1 MSGQVRAPG
10 WYPDPWGTPE
20 ERYFDGVA
28 WARTTR
34 RPGGLDTP
42 PVTDPIEPAATSYP
56 SPPVAA
62 AATSATAATAAIA
75 GGATAGDATTDSPPG
90 WHPDPWEVASL
101 RYWDGNQWTG
111 HVSGMRGISPA
122 IQFAE
127 ERTAARWAKAGL
139 AWGGPALGV
148 STITGAFQWHWIA
161 EHWDE
166 ITAAGNGVQSN
177 NGNNGAAIIG
187 QMAGLVLLAAG
198 ILFMIWFYR
207 AAQLAASSGLTARRS
222 PGLATASFIIPIV
235 NLWWPYQSTRD
246 LLPENHPGRQVVK
259 RWWALWIGCTI
270 GGLAVGAAAFTG
282 AVALA
287 IATGITVVLAL
298 LAAVTAR
305 NVVTAIADAHN
316 EFAASV

>member
-1 MSGQVRAPG
+1 MSGDVRAPG

-42 PVTDPIEPAATSYP
+42 PSTEPIDPARTYSSAPAA
-56 SPPVAA
+56 PPAA
-62 AATSATAATAAIA
+62 VDTGATAASAALA
-75 GGATAGDATTDSPPG
+75 GGGSTDSPAG
-90 WHPDPWEVASL
+90 WHPDPWEVSSL
-101 RYWDGNQWTG
+101 RYWDGHQWTG

-122 IQFAE
+122 IQIAE

-148 STITGAFQWHWIA
+148 FTIAAAFQWRWIA

-166 ITAAGNGVQSN
+166 ITAAGNTVESR
-177 NGNNGAAIIG
+177 NGNNGAAIVG
-187 QMAGLVLLAAG
+187 QMALLVVLAAV

-222 PGLATASFIIPIV
+222 PGLATASFVIPIV
-235 NLWWPYQSTRD
+235 NFWWPYQSTRD
-246 LLPENHPGRQVVK
+246 LLPENHPGQQLVK
-259 RWWALWIGCTI
+259 RWWALYIGCTI
-270 GGLAVGAAAFTG
+270 GVFAVFGTAFTG
-282 AVALA
+282 AAALA
-287 IATGITVVLAL
+287 IATGVTVVLAL

-305 NVVTAIADAHN
+305 NVVSEIADAHN
-316 EFAASV
+316 EFAAGV

>member
-42 PVTDPIEPAATSYP
+42 PVTEPVEAASTYPAPPAAADSG
-56 SPPVAA
+56 
-62 AATSATAATAAIA
+62 ATAPTAAIA
-75 GGATAGDATTDSPPG
+75 GAGNAGGATTDSPPG

-101 RYWDGNQWTG
+101 RYWDGHQWTG
-111 HVSGMRGISPA
+111 HVSGMRGLSPA
-122 IQFAE
+122 IQIAE

-148 STITGAFQWHWIA
+148 FTIAAAFQWRWLA

-166 ITAAGNGVQSN
+166 VTAAGNGVQSN

-187 QMAGLVLLAAG
+187 QMAGVVVLASV

-207 AAQLAASSGLTARRS
+207 AAALAASSGLSARRS
-222 PGLATASFIIPIV
+222 PGLATASFVIPIV
-235 NLWWPYQSTRD
+235 NFWWPYQSTRD
-246 LLPENHPGRQVVK
+246 LLPENHPGQQIVK
-259 RWWALWIGCTI
+259 RWWALYIGCTV
-270 GGLAVGAAAFTG
+270 GVGAVFAAAFTG
-282 AVALA
+282 AAALA
-287 IATGITVVLAL
+287 VATGVTFVLAL
-298 LAAVTAR
+298 FAAVTAR

-316 EFAASV
+316 EFATGV